1 MVKLAVS
8 SVFAGSGAHV
18 KGTFFFILSKKKN
31 INFFKTSEIR
41 DQVYEA
47 VDERFGKG
55 SPSNDD
61 KEQT

>member
-8 SVFAGSGAHV
+8 SVFAGPGAHV
-18 KGTFFFILSKKKN
+18 KGTFFFILSKKN

-47 VDERFGKG
+47 VDERFRKG